1 MFGALRRSFR
11 PAVAMALTHAVFVC
25 VGILMVHSGNNFAIG
40 FRDRLVQRAHANDPA
55 AIADRQS
62 HHVRAA
68 MLDFSRNLFLGAVPS
83 TLGGL
88 AIVLPFPLAAY
99 RGWVGGIV
107 SIDRDHA
114 SRLRRFHSAA
124 YYLITLVLQLL
135 PYSLAAGAGI
145 RLGRSYYW
153 PTEAERTAPKWLRLP
168 VPALR
173 DLLWVYAVVVPCFA
187 IASAWEFLMLWR
199 WA

>member
-11 PAVAMALTHAVFVC
+11 PALAMALTHAVFLC

-40 FRDRLVQRAHANDPA
+40 YRDRLVQRAHANDPA

-62 HHVRAA
+62 HGRAA
-68 MLDFSRNLFLGAVPS
+68 EFDFSRNLLLGAVPS

-88 AIVLPFPLAAY
+88 AIVLPFPIAAY

-107 SIDRDHA
+107 SVGGDHV
-114 SRLRRFHSAA
+114 SRLSRFRSAA
-124 YYLITLVLQLL
+124 YYLITLLLQLL

-145 RLGRSYYW
+145 RLGWSYYW
-153 PTEAERTAPKWLRLP
+153 PNEEERAAPKWLRLP
-168 VPALR
+168 VPAVR
-173 DLLWVYAVVVPCFA
+173 DVLWVYAVVVPCFA
-187 IASAWEFLMLWR
+187 LASAWEFLIPWR